1 MQIYLDLLG
10 GAAGDMLLGALTA
23 AGAPLEALQAGVA
36 DLGLGASLD
45 VQPTQRRG
53 LAALRVQVRGPES
66 PPHRSWSDVRA
77 LLEGLPVAERVR
89 ARALAAFTAL
99 AEAEAKVHGQPVEQV
114 HFHEVG
120 AVDAIVDVVGVCL
133 ALELLGVETVT
144 ASPLP
149 LGRGSTRAAHGLLP
163 VPVPAVLELLARRG
177 APSVP
182 GGAARELV
190 TPTGAALVTTLAA
203 SFGPQPAGTVRA
215 VGYGAGTREAAPDE
229 PVNLTRAVLL
239 EPSAAASDVLVLEA
253 NLDDQ
258 QPEQVAHAAE
268 ALLAAGALDVTLTPI
283 LMKKGRP
290 GTLLSVLCQPAD
302 SERLAELT
310 LSETT
315 TLGVRWRRES
325 RRVLPRWV
333 RAVATPFGEVAVK
346 FAQRPGGELS
356 PAPEFESC
364 KQVAEAA
371 GVPLRRVHLAALEA
385 ARGVDPRE

>member
-1 MQIYLDLLG
+1 
-10 GAAGDMLLGALTA
+10 
-23 AGAPLEALQAGVA
+23 
-36 DLGLGASLD
+36 
-45 VQPTQRRG
+45 
-53 LAALRVQVRGPES
+53 
-66 PPHRSWSDVRA
+66 VRA
-77 LLEGLPVAERVR
+77 LLEGLPIAERVR
-89 ARALAAFTAL
+89 ARALAAFAAL
-99 AEAEAKVHGQPVEQV
+99 AAAEATVHGEPVEQV

-149 LGRGSTRAAHGLLP
+149 LGRGSTRAAHGVLP

-215 VGYGAGTREAAPDE
+215 VGYGAGAREAAPDE

-239 EPSAAASDVLVLEA
+239 EPTTSASDVLVLEA

-302 SERLAELT
+302 RERLAEVT

-315 TLGVRWRRES
+315 TLGVRWRREA

-346 FAQRPGGELS
+346 FAERPGGELS

-385 ARGVDPRE
+385 ARGVDPRA